1 MKIYKYLHKVWKY
14 IYIYTKYVN
23 TSYFLHPCKLAK
35 LESYREKK
43 AWSCVMNGP
52 MKQNTKLKILPV
64 SIVAFIRQSWASFP
78 LSSILFSSF
87 IDSWISTVFPDLKQK
102 VYTNKPILWDN
113 THKCMSIAVYI
124 NLSTPG
130 LRSLETWVLICV
142 SLNLHIS
149 FTIELH

>member
-1 MKIYKYLHKVWKY
+1 
-14 IYIYTKYVN
+14 
-23 TSYFLHPCKLAK
+23 
-35 LESYREKK
+35 
-43 AWSCVMNGP
+43 

-130 LRSLETWVLICV
+130 LRSLETWVLISTSGLRSLETWVLISTPGLRSLETWVLICV